1 MSASAGVGATPRL
14 ADLPQTL
21 PVFPLTGVILMPH
34 GRLPLNVFE
43 PRYLAL
49 VEDALAVRDRL
60 VGMIQPRE
68 PGSEGMTR
76 GGVVP
81 PSPPLYGTGCAGRIS
96 MFSETDDNRYL
107 ITLVGVCRFEVAE
120 ELPSTR
126 GYRRVVPNFTPW
138 QTDLQP
144 QSTAQGIIDRE
155 SLIRPLRAY
164 FAARS
169 ITTDW
174 DAVAQTPDDRLVV
187 TLAMN
192 CPFEPQE
199 RQALLECKTM
209 PELTRAV
216 TTLLEMA
223 TTTTGGEPAKH

>member
-1 MSASAGVGATPRL
+1 MSASVGAIPRL

-21 PVFPLTGVILMPH
+21 PIFPLTGVILMPH

-49 VEDALAVRDRL
+49 VEDALGNRDRL

-81 PSPPLYGTGCAGRIS
+81 PSPPLYTTGCAGRIS

-107 ITLVGVCRFEVAE
+107 ITLVGVCRFELAE

-138 QTDLQP
+138 RTDLDP
-144 QSTAQGIIDRE
+144 QNTEHGTIDRE

-164 FAARS
+164 FAARN

-199 RQALLECKTM
+199 RQALLECKSM
-209 PELTRAV
+209 AELTRAV

-223 TTTTGGEPAKH
+223 TTTTPGSEPAKH

>member
-1 MSASAGVGATPRL
+1 MSGTVGATPRL
-14 ADLPQTL
+14 AELPQTL

-49 VEDALAVRDRL
+49 VEDALATPHRL

-76 GGVVP
+76 GSVIP
-81 PSPPLYGTGCAGRIS
+81 PSPPLYATGCAGRIS
-96 MFSETDDNRYL
+96 MFSETEDTRVL
-107 ITLVGVCRFEVAE
+107 ITLVGVCRFDVAE
-120 ELPSTR
+120 EVPTMR
-126 GYRRVVPNFTPW
+126 GYRRVVPNFAPW
-138 QTDLQP
+138 QSDLAP
-144 QSTAQGIIDRE
+144 EATAHGAIDRE
-155 SLIRPLRAY
+155 RLIQPLRAY
-164 FAARS
+164 FAARN

-174 DAVAQTPDDRLVV
+174 NAVAQTPDDRLVV

-199 RQALLECKTM
+199 RQALLECRSM
-209 PELTRAV
+209 AELTRAV
-216 TTLLEMA
+216 TALLDMA
-223 TTTTGGEPAKH
+223 VTTTPGSEPAKH

>member
-1 MSASAGVGATPRL
+1 MSAFVGAIPRL
-14 ADLPQTL
+14 ADLPQSL
-21 PVFPLTGVILMPH
+21 PIFPLTGVILMPH

-49 VEDALAVRDRL
+49 VEDALGAPGRL

-76 GGVVP
+76 GGIVP
-81 PSPPLYGTGCAGRIS
+81 PSPPLYTTGCAGRIS

-120 ELPSTR
+120 ELPETR
-126 GYRRVVPNFTPW
+126 GYRRVVPNFRPW
-138 QTDLQP
+138 QADLEP
-144 QSTAQGIIDRE
+144 PGTANGAIDRE
-155 SLIRPLRAY
+155 SLMRPLRAY
-164 FAARS
+164 FAARN

-174 DAVAQTPDDRLVV
+174 DAVAQTPDDRLVI

-199 RQALLECKTM
+199 RQALLQCKTM

-223 TTTTGGEPAKH
+223 TTATPGSDPAKH